1 MRNLINKTKMPTYKR
16 TLPELR
22 SKAVLHWPEDIL
34 IAAGDVSVLPLLLK
48 TQDAFIS
55 ILKISDKNMLT
66 WQHILNQTNSI
77 SGPLFLKHLMVM
89 TDLGGEALNK
99 LPPLSNYFP
108 NGILCFDWQGKKWH
122 YPFKEIQNKCSLA
135 NSALRV
141 DSKSLLQAG
150 AFTPRMEDVAML
162 LMFGSLALNDSLP
175 MEVKDRCIVGNLIG
189 NSEELDKFVKENYIR
204 VSRQVGG
211 ATSNALGQL
220 AQTYVVDGLKA
231 ALPPDWT
238 VLKDASM
245 PNVSHTVG
253 GEGTN
258 FDVVATSPTNRYFG
272 IEVSFQVTTNSVIER
287 KARESEA
294 LMLSVHQAGHKICY
308 VIDGAGNINIRQHA
322 VGIICQHSDCTVA
335 MSDAEIKHLA
345 NFLIQNNK

>member
-1 MRNLINKTKMPTYKR
+1 MSKYKR

-34 IAAGDVSVLPLLLK
+34 IAAGDVSILPLLLK
-48 TQDAFIS
+48 TQDIFIS
-55 ILKISDKNMLT
+55 ILKIA
-66 WQHILNQTNSI
+66 NQDPLSWKQIIKCNNTI

-108 NGILCFDWQGKKWH
+108 YGTLSFDWEGKNWI
-122 YPFKEIQNKCSLA
+122 YSFQEIQNKCSLA

-141 DSKSLLQAG
+141 DSKSILKG
-150 AFTPRMEDVAML
+150 GSFTPRMEDVAML
-162 LMFGSLALNDSLP
+162 LMFGSLGLNDSLP
-175 MEVKDRCIVGNLIG
+175 MEVKDRCIVGNFLG
-189 NSEELDKFVKENYIR
+189 HPEELDKFAKENYIR

-220 AQTYVVDGLKA
+220 AQNYVVEHLQE
-231 ALPPDWT
+231 ALPSDWT
-238 VLKDASM
+238 VSRDASL
-245 PNVSHTVG
+245 PNVFHSVE

-258 FDVVATSPTNRYFG
+258 FDVVAKSPTHKYFG

-287 KARESEA
+287 KARESEG
-294 LMLSVHQAGHKICY
+294 LISSVHAAGHKICY

-322 VGIICQHSDCTVA
+322 VGIICSHSDCTVA
-335 MSDAEIKHLA
+335 LSGSEIKHLA
-345 NFLIQNNK
+345 DFLIKNNY